1 MKISNRFAIML
12 YFESFNKFIT
22 GIATLFSRPQ
32 YNRNRNNYDKSIS
45 FVDDIEANDFK
56 LRNLAVQLDQFSLL
70 ADLKDVFNEKLTGI
84 FNDFVNNHS
93 QKLLISEVLKSA
105 KLLFLLL
112 TFNARVVIIFCK
124 KTITF
129 FKKG

>member
-1 MKISNRFAIML
+1 ML